1 MANSYVTLPGKD
13 TGITSSVR
21 QVIRQL
27 RHDFEQETGN
37 EAVFFSG
44 AWGDHEDTTGIY
56 VYYIQLNI

>member
-37 EAVFFSG
+37 EALFSAG
-44 AWGDHEDTTGIY
+44 HGEIMRIQPGYMSIIY
-56 VYYIQLNI
+56 N